1 MTELDSLWETIQ
13 NQLRA
18 STQERTYTNLIAP
31 AKAVSLANNRLV
43 IEFPFENQIDFW
55 QSNSQITEQIRQI
68 CFTQTGQHVEPIYV
82 LANSTSGLTPTMT
95 PPPTLAGS
103 GMSPETPLNPE
114 YTFANFIQGRSNQM
128 AYASAFGASEQPG
141 VLYNPLLIYGGV
153 GLGKTHL
160 MQAIANK
167 MLERNPNARIKY
179 VTSETFVNDYVNSIR
194 RGSQEQFRNE
204 YRNLDALLVDDIQ
217 FFASKDETQLE
228 FFNTFNALHDN
239 NKQIVLTADQN
250 PKQIPNLTERLVSR
264 FVWGVPV
271 EITSPGTETRIA
283 ILQSKAEEEHMEV
296 PNEVLELI
304 ASKVNTN
311 VRELEGALMRVRVF
325 ADLNHQP
332 MTPQIAAEAL
342 QGMGFADNTPA
353 LTIDLIQKEVAQ
365 FFNINQSDILGKKR
379 SKNIVVPRQIAM
391 FLSRELTDN
400 SLPKIGSEFGG
411 KDHTTVMHAIEKIEA
426 NLKTDEK
433 LNRDLQQLRQR
444 MQ

>member
-1 MTELDSLWETIQ
+1 
-13 NQLRA
+13 
-18 STQERTYTNLIAP
+18 
-31 AKAVSLANNRLV
+31 
-43 IEFPFENQIDFW
+43 
-55 QSNSQITEQIRQI
+55 
-68 CFTQTGQHVEPIYV
+68 
-82 LANSTSGLTPTMT
+82 
-95 PPPTLAGS
+95 
-103 GMSPETPLNPE
+103 
-114 YTFANFIQGRSNQM
+114 
-128 AYASAFGASEQPG
+128 
-141 VLYNPLLIYGGV
+141 
-153 GLGKTHL
+153 
-160 MQAIANK
+160 
-167 MLERNPNARIKY
+167 
-179 VTSETFVNDYVNSIR
+179 
-194 RGSQEQFRNE
+194 
-204 YRNLDALLVDDIQ
+204 
-217 FFASKDETQLE
+217 
-228 FFNTFNALHDN
+228 
-239 NKQIVLTADQN
+239 
-250 PKQIPNLTERLVSR
+250 
-264 FVWGVPV
+264 
-271 EITSPGTETRIA
+271 
-283 ILQSKAEEEHMEV
+283 QSKAEEEHMEV